1 MNEDNSDKIL
11 KINILIIDDQKLYI
25 EYLKNLILKYIDNV
39 NIFTSNSGKEAL
51 SILEN
56 NHIDIV
62 LSDIIMPDIDGWDI
76 ARYIKNDLNDKNIA
90 LIFITANCKGDEF
103 IKQGFKLG
111 AVDYIEKPIDKNQL
125 INRLTLYI
133 KNFLSEK
140 KINEE
145 ISKNKIKDKLIL
157 QKEIMLA
164 QSNILERIAHH
175 WRQPLTVISSN
186 AGVIKLNIEFGL
198 DTHENIL
205 KNISNIE
212 NASQN
217 LSQTIDQFKTFFQPE
232 TIKEIFNMN
241 EIIVEI
247 LDVMSFTLNE
257 ENINIEFE
265 NINIKLEGYKNE
277 FKQILISLLT
287 NSIEA
292 LEKKD
297 YDKFIKIIINEFDD
311 YIELLIID
319 NGGGID
325 EEISDHIYQ
334 PYFTTKHSYSGTGL
348 SLHLVKEVIQ
358 RYFNGDIQNS
368 NLSYKF
374 KDKEYDSTMFRIVFN
389 KI

>member
-39 NIFTSNSGKEAL
+39 NIFTSNSGKKAL

-325 EEISDHIYQ
+325 EEISNHIYQ

-358 RYFNGDIQNS
+358 RYFNGDIRNS

-374 KDKEYDSTMFRIVFN
+374 KDKEYNSTMFRIVFN